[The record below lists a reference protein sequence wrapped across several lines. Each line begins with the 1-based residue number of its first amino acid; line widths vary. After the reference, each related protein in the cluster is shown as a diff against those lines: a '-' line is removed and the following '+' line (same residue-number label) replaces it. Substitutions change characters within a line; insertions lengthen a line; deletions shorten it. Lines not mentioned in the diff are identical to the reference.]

1 MNRTSDSISVSR
13 CDAAEAAAVAPL
25 FDQYRIFY
33 GQPSDVEGAHQFLQ
47 ERLVRGESIL
57 FAAAAEGVPIGFAQ
71 LYPVFSSVS
80 MRRVLILNDLYVHA
94 EWRGR
99 GAAKLLL
106 QAVRDCAA
114 AGEARSV
121 QLSTAAGNAAAR
133 SLYEQAGYELDTV
146 FLTYELLLEKA

>member
-1 MNRTSDSISVSR
+1 MNRTSDSITVSR
-13 CDAAEAAAVAPL
+13 CDAAHAVAPL

-33 GQPSDVEGAHQFLQ
+33 GQPSDEEGARLFLQ
-47 ERLVRGESIL
+47 ARLERGESVL

-80 MRRVLILNDLYVHA
+80 MRRVWILNDLYVHA

-106 QAVRDCAA
+106 QAVRDYAA

-121 QLSTAAGNAAAR
+121 QLSTAADNSAAR